1 MKMILTEI
9 SSKIKSNVPDFKIG
23 VITYRDIVIGDSPQ
37 MLKGRLD
44 FFQEAIKVE
53 ADSKPVSEIPEI
65 KEWRDIFKKVG
76 TDPSKYRPSSEALY
90 RRIYKGTN
98 IGFIHSGADTNNF
111 FSLEYK
117 IPMGIYDLDKLNGP
131 ITLAIGEHGDEYEGI
146 NGRTM
151 NMENKLV
158 LKDQDGAF
166 GSPIVDS
173 KRTMVTEATNNAF
186 QVVFFTPSLPME
198 NTQKMLHAIQKMFI
212 QINGGEASVEILS

>member
-1 MKMILTEI
+1 MSQLEI
-9 SSKIKSNVPDFKIG
+9 SKILKDSIPDLKLGI
-23 VITYRDIVIGDSPQ
+23 ITYHDIVVGDSPQ

-65 KEWRDIFKKVG
+65 DEWRKIFKSVG

-98 IGFIHSGADTNNF
+98 LGFIHSGADTNNF

-117 IPMGIYDLDKLNGP
+117 IPMGIYDLDEIDGP
-131 ITLAIGEHGDEYEGI
+131 ITVTIGESSDQYEGI
-146 NGRTM
+146 NGRMM
-151 NMENKLV
+151 NMENKIV
-158 LKDQDGAF
+158 MKDQISAF

-173 KRTMVTEATNNAF
+173 KRTMLTEASKHAL
-186 QVVFFTPSLPME
+186 QVVYFTPSIPMDHAE
-198 NTQKMLHAIQKMFI
+198 KMLQAIQKMFT
-212 QINGGEASVEILS
+212 QINGGEAAVQIIC